1 MKRSMIAGT
10 IAGIGTVLMVVAGSR
25 TQGFDWNDVM
35 FIVGTACLT
44 FGAIHLAQILEEVLR
59 DEEAYDHNR
68 ADSSDMDV
76 PVVRPFN
83 LPNSQG
89 RRGA

>member
-1 MKRSMIAGT
+1 MKKSMIAGA
-10 IAGIGTVLMVVAGSR
+10 IAGIGTVLMVVAGTR
-25 TQGFDWNDVM
+25 TQGFDVNDVM
-35 FIVGTACLT
+35 FIVGTMCVT
-44 FGAIHLAQILEEVLR
+44 GAGIHLAHILEELL
-59 DEEAYDHNR
+59 DEKTDT
-68 ADSSDMDV
+68 DISSDDV